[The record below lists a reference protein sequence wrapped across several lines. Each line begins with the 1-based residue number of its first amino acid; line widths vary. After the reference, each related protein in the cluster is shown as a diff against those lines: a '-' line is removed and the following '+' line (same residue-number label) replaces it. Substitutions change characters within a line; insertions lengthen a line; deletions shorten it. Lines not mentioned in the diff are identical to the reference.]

1 MLGPMPTVADARDKS
16 GRARAWSLALA
27 CAAGACGLA
36 GCALSPIRP
45 SERFGPAAATTVGG
59 GPEAVQPVY
68 RLGVDGLVPQS
79 AAEGDPDAALIAQAR
94 GHIARGSP
102 NLALEALNPWLRANE
117 RSGSPLV
124 PTALLARGDARSAGG
139 DEFTALYDYEDII
152 AGFPSSP
159 EYVFAIERELEI
171 ALAYLGG
178 LRRKFL
184 GVRLFPATA
193 EAEELLIRVH
203 ERLPGSRLA
212 ERAIIALGDHYYRRR
227 DLDLAAD
234 VYGRFLE
241 NFPGS
246 VYRARAQQRRIY
258 ATLGRFRGPQ
268 YDTSV
273 LVGAA
278 VLIKQYMERFPAE
291 AERAQ
296 IDEPLLTFVDDST
309 ADQFMV
315 IGLWYLRRGDP
326 VAARYTLGRLIA
338 QHPRSAAA
346 QEALAMF
353 QEYRWDLSAAQGAP
367 PQARASEEAPSEPA
381 PSEPAPSG
389 AAPAGG
395 GAP

>member
-1 MLGPMPTVADARDKS
+1 MREAHGLADMFERGLG
-16 GRARAWSLALA
+16 ARAARA
-27 CAAGACGLA
+27 CAAGACLA
-36 GCALSPIRP
+36 LAGGCALSPVRP
-45 SERFGPAAATTVGG
+45 SDRFGPAAATTVGG

-68 RLGVDGLVPQS
+68 RLGVDGLVPQG
-79 AAEGDPDAALIAQAR
+79 AEEESPDAALIAQAR
-94 GHIARGSP
+94 GHIARGNP

-139 DEFTALYDYEDII
+139 NEFTALYDYEDII

-178 LRRKFL
+178 LRRKFV
-184 GVRLFPATA
+184 GVRVFPATA

-212 ERAIIALGDHYYRRR
+212 ERAIVALGDHYYRRR
-227 DLDLAAD
+227 ELGLAAD
-234 VYGRFLE
+234 VYQRFLE

-258 ATLGRFRGPQ
+258 ATLGRFRGPE

-273 LVGAA
+273 LVGAS
-278 VLIKQYMERFPAE
+278 VLIKQYMASFPAE
-291 AERAQ
+291 AERSQ

-326 VAARYTLGRLIA
+326 VAARYTLGRLIT

-346 QEALAMF
+346 QEARALFA
-353 QEYRWDLSAAQGAP
+353 EYRWDDPASAPASPGPARGDAPPAQAQGG
-367 PQARASEEAPSEPA
+367 AS
-381 PSEPAPSG
+381 
-389 AAPAGG
+389 
-395 GAP
+395 